1 MISIHE
7 FKEALITGSLA
18 LFFIYALAMKG
29 RQDFRKNLLWLYR
42 YSIPFIG
49 GYFVTLIS
57 LLGLLYSFY
66 FAIEYTEWLF
76 VSTCIGYSLVIYST
90 GILAKFEKNDEKYQ
104 KKMRI
109 SKDLAKYL
117 LLALLVLSLREWLT

>member
-1 MISIHE
+1 MISVHD
-7 FKEALITGSLA
+7 FKEVLIIGSLA

-29 RQDFRKNLLWLYR
+29 RQDFRKNLLWFYQ

-49 GYFVTLIS
+49 GYFITVLS

-76 VSTCIGYSLVIYST
+76 VLTCIGYSLVIYGT
-90 GILAKFEKNDEKYQ
+90 GMLVKFEKNNEKYQ

-109 SKDLAKYL
+109 SKDLFKYL
-117 LLALLVLSLREWLT
+117 LIALLLLSLRDWFL